1 MIKPH
6 LFHYIMTIQF
16 STKLFAQADFTA
28 TKNLKSAFALL
39 VKQESDCLVMA
50 YSKADLANLQA
61 KTAGQ
66 GGSKKARQTVNLG
79 VAGPLAALDAYLGGA
94 ILRAA
99 NDGDLAAKEA
109 AVTLLRSDPSWLAQG
124 VKLKRVLLVGL
135 GETQQKTG
143 GDILAYAKL
152 ARAVIKTLSGGAIET
167 ALWLMAGFMEK
178 PNPQRLGE
186 LARLTMQLAGD
197 QVYRFGVR
205 QPAMRFKVKDTP
217 DPLKSLIFVSGGKEA
232 NVLKLAVTEGT
243 ALVEG
248 MNLAKDLGNLPP
260 NVCTPAYLAQTAQA
274 LAKKTT
280 LKVEVLGR
288 KQIEALGMGSFLAV
302 TQGSELPPQFIIMRH
317 SGGKAT
323 AAPTVLVG
331 KGITFDTGGISLKPG
346 DAMDEMKY
354 DMCGAA
360 SVMGT
365 IYAAALLKLK
375 QNVIAVIPTCENM
388 PSGKAT
394 RPGDIVKSMSGQ
406 TIEILNTDA
415 EGRLILCDALTYVE
429 RFKPR
434 AVIDVATLTGACIIA
449 LGSVHSGLFSDDE
462 NLAKELSE
470 SGKAALDTVWRL
482 PLDAAYQEQ
491 LKSNFADVANIGG
504 RPAGSVTAACFLKRF
519 TEKYCWAHLDIA
531 GTAWKSGAMKGS
543 TGRPVP
549 LLFNYLMT
557 YGTR

>member
-109 AVTLLRSDPSWLAQG
+109 AVTLLRSDPSWLVQG

-152 ARAVIKTLSGGAIET
+152 ARAAIKTLSGGAIET

-288 KQIEALGMGSFLAV
+288 KQMEALGMGSFLAV